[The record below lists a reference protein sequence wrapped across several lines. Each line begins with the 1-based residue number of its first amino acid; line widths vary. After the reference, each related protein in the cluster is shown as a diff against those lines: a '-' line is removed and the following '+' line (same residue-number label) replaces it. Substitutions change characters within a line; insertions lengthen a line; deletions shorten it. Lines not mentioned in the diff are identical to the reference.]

1 MAANGFSVPI
11 FWRSGDGG
19 KAAGGGEAG
28 TEDRGGRGMW
38 AIGQLGL
45 GMEGGTEFILQ
56 RSYEAS

>member
-1 MAANGFSVPI
+1 MPI

-38 AIGQLGL
+38 ANGQRGL